1 MELAVRDMADDS
13 APTPRREQPGAP
25 EPPPEPVTSLTLL
38 GRARAG
44 DQAALDELLGRYLPR
59 LERWA
64 RGRLPG
70 WARDL
75 SDTQDLVQ
83 ETLIRAFK
91 GMDRFEP
98 RGEGAIGAYLRQAV
112 LNRIR
117 DEIRR
122 VKRQPDRAELEDGP
136 STVPSPL
143 EEILGSQALD
153 RYERALG
160 RLRDADRE
168 AVIAAV
174 EMRYSPD
181 ELALVLGKPTANAA
195 RVAVIRALKR
205 LAEEMHRDGS

>member
-1 MELAVRDMADDS
+1 
-13 APTPRREQPGAP
+13 
-25 EPPPEPVTSLTLL
+25 
-38 GRARAG
+38 
-44 DQAALDELLGRYLPR
+44 
-59 LERWA
+59 
-64 RGRLPG
+64 
-70 WARDL
+70 
-75 SDTQDLVQ
+75 
-83 ETLIRAFK
+83 
-91 GMDRFEP
+91 MDRFEP

>member
-1 MELAVRDMADDS
+1 MA
-13 APTPRREQPGAP
+13 PGTPEASETPA
-25 EPPPEPVTSLTLL
+25 TSLTLL
-38 GRARAG
+38 ARARAG
-44 DQAALDELLGRYLPR
+44 DQAALDDLLARYLPR

-64 RGRLPG
+64 SGRLPG

-75 SDTQDLVQ
+75 SDTQDVVQ

-98 RGEGAIGAYLRQAV
+98 RGEGALGAYLRQAV

-122 VKRQPDRAELEDGP
+122 VKRQPDREDLEEGP
-136 STVPSPL
+136 TAAPSPL
-143 EEILGSQALD
+143 EEVIGTQTLD
-153 RYERALG
+153 RYERALA
-160 RLRDADRE
+160 RLRHADRE

-174 EMRYSPD
+174 EMHYSRE
-181 ELALVLGKPTANAA
+181 ELARVLDKPTANAA

-205 LAEEMHRDGS
+205 LAEEMHRGGS

>member
-1 MELAVRDMADDS
+1 MPDD
-13 APTPRREQPGAP
+13 RRLDPEPGIPGATEGP
-25 EPPPEPVTSLTLL
+25 AEPATSLTLL
-38 GRARAG
+38 ARARAG
-44 DQAALDELLGRYLPR
+44 DHAALSDLLARYLPR

-64 RGRLPG
+64 RGRLPA

-98 RGEGAIGAYLRQAV
+98 RGEGALGAYLRQAV

-122 VKRQPDRAELEDGP
+122 VRRQPGRDDLEDGP
-136 STVPSPL
+136 TTAPSPL
-143 EEILGSQALD
+143 EEVIGTQTLD
-153 RYERALG
+153 RYERALA

-181 ELALVLGKPTANAA
+181 ELARVLDKPTANAA